1 MNLIKEI
8 TLNGKNYVFNGKS
21 LELFEKDDDEYFFEY
36 LKEDSAIE
44 APYKNIKNTDCLFK
58 LTLNVSNLCNLKCKY
73 CYASHG
79 NYGRPS
85 SFMTKETVDFIIDD
99 IKKRGFTSLYVVSLF
114 GGEPTMNFDV
124 VDYIIKKFEL
134 EFDKIFKFE
143 LTTNGTFLNK
153 DRLTFLRD
161 HNVKLVVSID
171 GPEDITDYLRGVGS
185 HEIAY
190 NIIKLAK
197 EIKYKDIESSA
208 TFTKAHLE
216 MGYNYNDIVEYF
228 RSLEINSSISK
239 VSINKESKLYI
250 EDTIN
255 KEEFVNIVRNEIMM
269 IYNGIPKIL
278 NPYLYAFLNSLI
290 YGIKSFQF
298 CDELQTNYSLAY
310 DYDGALY
317 NCFRLWGKKEFE
329 IKNNEL
335 ISFELSDINSK
346 ESFKKCKDCW
356 ARYLCKQCAA
366 EIALGEVSLQI
377 ENDVCKDEI
386 MFEICLVEF
395 LSFIEKNDL
404 DILVNNFE
412 KYIRYQ

>member
-1 MNLIKEI
+1 MNLIKDI
-8 TLNGKNYVFNGKS
+8 VLNGKNYVFNGKS
-21 LELFEKDDDEYFFEY
+21 FEFFEKDDDEEFFEY
-36 LKEDSAIE
+36 LKEDAAIE
-44 APYKNIKNTDCLFK
+44 APYKNISSTNCLFK
-58 LTLNVSNLCNLKCKY
+58 LTLNISNLCNLKCKY

-79 NYGRPS
+79 NYGRPP

-99 IKKRGFTSLYVVSLF
+99 IKNRGFTNLYVVSLF

-124 VDYIIKKFEL
+124 IEYIITKFEL

-153 DRLTFLRD
+153 DRLVFLCN

-185 HEIAY
+185 HKIAY
-190 NIIKLAK
+190 NIIKSAK
-197 EIKYKDIESSA
+197 EIGYKDIESSA

-216 MGYNYNDIVEYF
+216 MGYNYNDIAEYF
-228 RSLEINSSISK
+228 KSLEIASSISK

-250 EDTIN
+250 EDTITR
-255 KEEFVNIVRNEIMM
+255 EEYVKVVRDEIMM
-269 IYNGIPKIL
+269 IYNNTPKIL

-298 CDELQTNYSLAY
+298 CDDLQTNYSLAY
-310 DYDGALY
+310 DYDGGLY
-317 NCFRLWGKKEFE
+317 NCFRLWGKKEYE
-329 IKNNEL
+329 VKNNEL
-335 ISFELSDINSK
+335 INSKLSHINSK
-346 ESFKKCKDCW
+346 ENIKKCKDCW

-366 EIALGEVSLQI
+366 EIALGETSLQI

-386 MFEICLVEF
+386 MFEICLIEF
-395 LSFIEKNDL
+395 LSFINKNDV

-412 KYIRYQ
+412 NYIRYQ

>member
-124 VDYIIKKFEL
+124 IDYIIKKFEL

-161 HNVKLVVSID
+161 HNVKIVVSID

-239 VSINKESKLYI
+239 VSINKES
-250 EDTIN
+250 
-255 KEEFVNIVRNEIMM
+255 
-269 IYNGIPKIL
+269 
-278 NPYLYAFLNSLI
+278 
-290 YGIKSFQF
+290 
-298 CDELQTNYSLAY
+298 
-310 DYDGALY
+310 
-317 NCFRLWGKKEFE
+317 
-329 IKNNEL
+329 
-335 ISFELSDINSK
+335 
-346 ESFKKCKDCW
+346 
-356 ARYLCKQCAA
+356 
-366 EIALGEVSLQI
+366 
-377 ENDVCKDEI
+377 
-386 MFEICLVEF
+386 
-395 LSFIEKNDL
+395 
-404 DILVNNFE
+404 
-412 KYIRYQ
+412 